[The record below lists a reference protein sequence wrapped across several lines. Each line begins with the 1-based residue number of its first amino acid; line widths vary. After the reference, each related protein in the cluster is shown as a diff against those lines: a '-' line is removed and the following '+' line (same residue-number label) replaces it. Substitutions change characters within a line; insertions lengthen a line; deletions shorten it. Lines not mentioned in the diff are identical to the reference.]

1 MSTPS
6 YDRIRRLE
14 EALVIAARVGNSFL
28 AANLRKAIE
37 EAKKGEY

>member
-1 MSTPS
+1 MSGS
-6 YDRIRRLE
+6 DRIRRLE
-14 EALVIAARVGNSFL
+14 EALAIAERVGNSFL